1 MASTGPESSAVL
13 TCTSLQFQGLHC
25 TGEVQVHHHYM
36 QPLGLLRENGH
47 TSHIQAADAICNL

>member
-1 MASTGPESSAVL
+1 ML